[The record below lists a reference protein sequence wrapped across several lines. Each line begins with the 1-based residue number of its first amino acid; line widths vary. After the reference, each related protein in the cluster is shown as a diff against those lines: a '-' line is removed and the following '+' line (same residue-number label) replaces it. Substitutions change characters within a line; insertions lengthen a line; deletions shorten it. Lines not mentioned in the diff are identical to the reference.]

1 MFHIIYT
8 RSYYDREH
16 EGGHFDNSWTVLRNV
31 PYSEIGRFT
40 PYVLAEKKIEC
51 DAFYKMNDE
60 NRMSYLELQ
69 IDKDQCFSS
78 KCYIVDDED
87 YLKKYKDVYDYTF
100 DEDYF
105 YNYGQDCEFMVQKDY
120 NNQQKLTLD
129 NSVNS

>member
-1 MFHIIYT
+1 MFNIVYT

-16 EGGHFDNSWTVLRNV
+16 EGGHFDNSWTVLRSV
-31 PYSEIGRFT
+31 PYSKISEFT
-40 PYVLAEKKIEC
+40 PYILAEKKIEC
-51 DAFYKMNDE
+51 DAYYKMNDE
-60 NRMSYLELQ
+60 NRMSYDELQ

-87 YLKKYKDVYDYTF
+87 YLKRYKDVYDYTF

-120 NNQQKLTLD
+120 GRI
-129 NSVNS
+129 

>member
-16 EGGHFDNSWTVLRNV
+16 EGGHFDNSWTVLRNG

-69 IDKDQCFSS
+69 IDKDQCFHSS
-78 KCYIVDDED
+78 CYIVDDED
-87 YLKKYKDVYDYTF
+87 YLKTYKDVYEHTF

-105 YNYGQDCEFMVQKDY
+105 YNYGQDCEFMVQQDY
-120 NNQQKLTLD
+120 GRA
-129 NSVNS
+129 

>member
-1 MFHIIYT
+1 MFHIVYT

-16 EGGHFDNSWTVLRNV
+16 EGGHFENSWTVMRNV
-31 PYSEIGRFT
+31 PYSEINEYT
-40 PYVLAEKKIEC
+40 PYRLAEKKIAC

-60 NRMSYLELQ
+60 NRMSYDEIQ

-78 KCYIVDDED
+78 KCYIIDDED

-120 NNQQKLTLD
+120 GRI
-129 NSVNS
+129 